1 MLHELSRCERL
12 GSPVLLSRIGLIG
25 FYELVRGNPKSAT
38 EEGLVLGKNSA
49 SQVISAIFLWGGVV
63 FLASCSVELQEP
75 SDFEARPMV
84 ADASPPAKC
93 RDRDPLRRAL
103 YGDLHVHTALSTDAW
118 NYDVEV
124 RPRDAYRYAF
134 GGTVGLP
141 PKDAEGEPTR
151 WLEIDRPLDFAAITD
166 HAEFLGEQRLCADPD
181 SAVYDVET
189 CVDIR
194 ESTSPL
200 DSPLALVLMNPWP
213 SRENDVCGEK
223 NELCL
228 EATRSAWEETI
239 AAAEEW
245 NDASS
250 DCARTTFIGYE
261 YSSIRLMTNLH
272 RNVIFRN
279 HIVPRRPASYMDFQ
293 REWDLWESL
302 RAGCLDSETG
312 CDVLAIPHNSNIGNG
327 RMFSIDYPGADS
339 LEAQAERAALRARVE
354 PLVEVMQHK
363 GDSECRVDMNGVLGA
378 PDEFCNF
385 EKMSDVRFGDE
396 AGNAGEA
403 GECWDF
409 MADSLPHLGPGGC
422 MNHRDYVRYV
432 LTEGLSEEKRLGV
445 NPFKLGLSASTDT
458 HNGLAGGVAERTWE
472 GHVGVLDVDP
482 GRRLSNDTGMG
493 NVGNNPGGLVGVW
506 AEENSR
512 DSIFDA
518 MQRRE
523 VFGTSGPRIQPR
535 FFGAWNFPAE
545 LCGSPD
551 FLERADGEGVPMG
564 SDLPTRPR
572 DAAAPSFVA
581 FALADAGTPTGP
593 GADLQRIQ
601 VIKGWV
607 DDEGGLHQRVHDVAG
622 GDNGATVDADTCEP
636 RGTGARQLCAVWTD
650 PDFDPTRRAV
660 YYARVLENPTCRF
673 STWQCLEQP
682 EGERPSGCEHP
693 IMDEFIQERAW
704 TSPIWYTPTVNE
716 VVSR

>member
-1 MLHELSRCERL
+1 MNRCA
-12 GSPVLLSRIGLIG
+12 G
-25 FYELVRGNPKSAT
+25 FRSAT
-38 EEGLVLGKNSA
+38 EEGLVLARNSA
-49 SQVISAIFLWGGVV
+49 FPVISAILLCGGVAL
-63 FLASCSVELQEP
+63 LASCSVEVREP

-84 ADASPPAKC
+84 EGASPPAKC

-134 GGTVGLP
+134 GGTIGLP
-141 PKDAEGEPTR
+141 PKDAEGKPTR
-151 WLEIDRPLDFAAITD
+151 WLEIDRPLDFAATTD
-166 HAEFLGEQRLCADPD
+166 HAEFLGEQRLCSDPD
-181 SAVYDVET
+181 SPVYGAET
-189 CVDIR
+189 CSAMR
-194 ESTSPL
+194 ASTTPL
-200 DSPLALVLMNPWP
+200 DSPLVLVAMNPWP
-213 SRENDVCGEK
+213 SRESDVCGEK
-223 NELCL
+223 GERCL
-228 EATRSAWEETI
+228 EATRSAWQETI

-245 NDASS
+245 NDESEN
-250 DCARTTFIGYE
+250 CERTTFIAYE
-261 YSSIRLMTNLH
+261 YSSIRMASNLH

-302 RAGCLDSETG
+302 RAGCLDAGTG

-327 RMFSIDYPGADS
+327 RMFAIDYPGAES
-339 LEAQAERAALRARVE
+339 LSKQAERAALRARVE

-363 GDSECRVDMNGVLGA
+363 GDSECRVEMNGVLGA
-378 PDEFCNF
+378 SDEFCNF
-385 EKMSDVRFGDE
+385 EKMGAVRFRDDE
-396 AGNAGEA
+396 GNAGAA

-409 MADSLPHLGPGGC
+409 MADSLPHMGPGGC

-432 LTEGLSEEKRLGV
+432 LTEGLSEEERLGV
-445 NPFKLGLSASTDT
+445 NPFKMGLSASTDT
-458 HNGLAGGVAERTWE
+458 HNGLAGGVVERSWQ
-472 GHVGVLDVDP
+472 GHVGALDADP
-482 GRRLSNDTGMG
+482 NHRLSNDVNMG
-493 NVGNNPGGLVGVW
+493 NVGNNPGGLIGVW

-535 FFGAWNFPAE
+535 FFGAWDYPAD
-545 LCGSPD
+545 LCDAPD
-551 FLERADGEGVPMG
+551 LLERADAGGVPMG
-564 SDLPTRPR
+564 SDLPDRTR
-572 DAAAPSFVA
+572 DAAPTFAV
-581 FALADAGTPTGP
+581 FALADVGTPKVP

-601 VIKGWV
+601 VVKGWV
-607 DDEGGLHQRVHDVAG
+607 DDGGGLHQKVFDVAG
-622 GDNGATVDADTCEP
+622 GENGASVDPDTCEP
-636 RGTGARQLCAVWTD
+636 RGEGARQLCAAWTD
-650 PDFDPTRRAV
+650 PDFDPSRRAV

-673 STWQCLEQP
+673 STWQCLELP

-704 TSPIWYTPTVNE
+704 TSPIWYTPAVNE